1 MKVFRKCLKT
11 SLLLLDG
18 GNHRAAAELLH
29 VVEHVIDTAFVIHHE
44 LIRIHTELVDHDV
57 IHGLGAVLGEH
68 EVVRRGSRLLVGVT
82 ADEVLGVRGALDEVG
97 HRVDVDELLLGDVP
111 TVDHEIDVEPHLGNF
126 LDDDGIRGGDDLLDD
141 LLHNFLVVVVHAHT
155 LGETPLAVFLADIV
169 GQSDGHTE
177 VAVHL
182 VILQPVLPIGLDDVG
197 FAVEVIGDEGATDIE
212 QEVKLV
218 GQTELVHETGVEGG
232 ADGVAV
238 HGGTVDHTAARIS
251 VDVEHAVRLVA
262 AENVEQVSVR
272 EGIGIE
278 EPAVLDTELLDVV
291 LGVSLGVPGDILLS
305 LRTEETDRAVVTGGR
320 VTRGMLRVVLVQTL
334 ELAGGEAETHAEA
347 RGGPLGR
354 IEVDGRESD
363 HLGPLGDLPVIVT
376 IIEVRADSGA
386 DLPIVPETVRE
397 NGFLLQNGGSDD
409 LTGLGRSFLHDRN
422 GVFVLRLGDGGV
434 LGEQGCRGHHQGR
447 SNQNQYFFHIGQNIN
462 CKTYCAFNKQIYN
475 TFFKYANIPVRN

>member
-1 MKVFRKCLKT
+1 MKT

-29 VVEHVIDTAFVIHHE
+29 VVEHVVDTALVIHDE
-44 LIRIHTELVDHDV
+44 LLRVHTELVDHRV
-57 IHGLGAVLGEH
+57 VHGLRAVLGKH
-68 EVVRRGSRLLVGVT
+68 EVVGRGGRLLVGVT

-111 TVDHEIDVEPHLGNF
+111 AVDHEIDVEPHLGNF
-126 LDDDGIRGGDDLLDD
+126 LDDDGIRGRDDLLDD
-141 LLHNFLVVVVHAHT
+141 LLHDFLVVVVHTHA

-169 GQSDGHTE
+169 GKADGHTE

-182 VILQPVLPIGLDDVG
+182 VVLQPVRPIGLNDMG
-197 FAVEVIGDEGATDIE
+197 FAVEVIGDEGAADIE

-232 ADGVAV
+232 AEGVAA
-238 HGGTVDHTAARIS
+238 HGGTVDHTTARVG

-262 AENVEQVSVR
+262 AEDVEEVGVR

-291 LGVSLGVPGDILLS
+291 LGISLGVPGDILFS
-305 LRTEETDRAVVTGGR
+305 LRTEETNRAVVTCGN
-320 VTRGMLRVVLVQTL
+320 VTLTLRIMLRVVLVQTL

-354 IEVDGRESD
+354 IEVDGREGD

-409 LTGLGRSFLHDRN
+409 LTGLGRSLLHDRN

-447 SNQNQYFFHIGQNIN
+447 SNQNQYFFHIG
-462 CKTYCAFNKQIYN
+462 
-475 TFFKYANIPVRN
+475 